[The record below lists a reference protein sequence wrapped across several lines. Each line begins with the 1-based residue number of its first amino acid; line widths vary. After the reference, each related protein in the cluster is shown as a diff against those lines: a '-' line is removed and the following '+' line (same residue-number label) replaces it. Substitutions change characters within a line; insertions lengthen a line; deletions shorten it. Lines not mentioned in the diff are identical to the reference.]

1 MRQLEQ
7 FDPTKIK
14 HHEAQEK
21 LVNVLMQECEN
32 QDPNFFR
39 VLVSYFFAKIAST
52 MRAELKLYNGRT
64 LPVNVYAINLAPS
77 GAGKGKSKG
86 FMEREVTHLFFDRFK
101 EETLPDVARVHMA
114 KLAHRKA
121 VRNAS
126 DPDEELKLLEAEF
139 KASGEWLSEFDSAT
153 PAALKQFRH
162 KLKLASAGALN
173 FEIDEIGDNLT
184 GNADA
189 FSKVLELY
197 DRGEIKESLV
207 KNTKENQR
215 LSEVKGITPTN
226 VLMFGTPSSL
236 LDGSK
241 TEDEFYS
248 MQEKG
253 YARRCLFGFSRE
265 VQRNRALTAEQIL
278 EARSDPDAYEWVE
291 DFAEHLM
298 NLADASNFNRKILIE
313 RDEELL
319 CVEYQIWCQDRADE
333 LGEFDVIRK
342 TEIEHRHFKT
352 RKLAAAYA
360 FIDGSPTVTADHIYA
375 AIAVV
380 EESGKQLN
388 KLLTRDRPYVKLA
401 KYLGEMKRPLTHADL
416 DMDLPF
422 YKGSAAAK
430 TDMLTMAIAW
440 GYANHVIIKKSYQ
453 EGIEFLRG
461 ETLEETNTDEL
472 TVSYSD
478 HVAHNY
484 LNESITWEQLAQL
497 TQADGYHWVA
507 HHVLEGHRCEEK
519 AIPGFNLIVIDVDG
533 GTPLAVAQDLLKD
546 YKAMFYTTKRHGENG
561 EERFR
566 MILPMKYTLK
576 LDSTDYKEFM
586 QAIYDWL
593 PFEVDAQTGQRAR
606 KWLSNNGD
614 LHVQDGVM
622 FDPIAFI
629 PRTTKNEERK
639 EKLLNQQSLTNLERW
654 FVNHTGIGN
663 RSNNVVRYALLLVDG
678 GKSLTEVEEAV
689 RSLNTRIQDP
699 LPDDEI
705 QNTIMVTAAKA
716 YARTAQAA

>member
-1 MRQLEQ
+1 MRELEQ
-7 FDPTKIK
+7 FDPSKITY
-14 HHEAQEK
+14 HEAQEK
-21 LVNVLMQECEN
+21 LVKVLMQECEN
-32 QDPNFFR
+32 EDPNFFR
-39 VLVSYFFAKIAST
+39 VMVSYFFAKMAST
-52 MRAELKLYNGRT
+52 MRTEIKLYNGRT

-101 EETLPDVARVHMA
+101 DETLPDVSRVHMA
-114 KLAHRKA
+114 KLANRKA

-126 DPDEELKLLEAEF
+126 DPDEELSLLEAEF

-162 KLKLASAGALN
+162 KLKLANAGALN

-253 YARRCLFGFSRE
+253 YARRSLFGFSRE
-265 VQRNRALTAEQIL
+265 VNRSRTKSAREIL
-278 EARSDPDAYEWVE
+278 EARSDATVYTWVE

-298 NLADASNFNRKILIE
+298 NLADPSNFNRKILIE

-333 LGEFDVIRK
+333 LAEFDVIRR
-342 TEIEHRHFKT
+342 TEMEHRHFKA

-360 FIDGSPTVTADHIYA
+360 FIDGSPVVNADHIYN

-380 EESGKQLN
+380 EESGEQLAN
-388 KLLTRDRPYVKLA
+388 LMTRDRPYVKLA

-422 YKGSAAAK
+422 YKGTAASKA
-430 TDMLTMAIAW
+430 DMLTLAIAW

-453 EGIEFLRG
+453 EGIEFLKG

-472 TVSYSD
+472 TVAYSD
-478 HVAHNY
+478 HVAYNY
-484 LNESITWEQLAQL
+484 LNETITWDQLSQL
-497 TQADGYHWVA
+497 TQATGYHWVA

-519 AIPGFNLIVIDVDG
+519 AQPGFNLIVIDVDG
-533 GTPLAVAQDLLKD
+533 GTPLSVAQDLLKD
-546 YKAMFYTTKRHGENG
+546 YKAMFYTTKRHQTEGED
-561 EERFR
+561 RFR
-566 MILPMKYTLK
+566 IILPMKYTLK
-576 LDSTDYKEFM
+576 LDSADYKEFM
-586 QAIYDWL
+586 QAVYDWL
-593 PFEVDAQTGQRAR
+593 PFGVDDQTGQRAR
-606 KWLSNNGD
+606 KWESFQGN
-614 LHVQDGVM
+614 VYSQDGMM

-629 PRTTKNEERK
+629 PRTSKNEERK
-639 EKLLNQQSLTNLERW
+639 ERLLSQQSLTNLERW
-654 FVNHTGIGN
+654 FVNNTGIGN
-663 RSNNVVRYALLLVDG
+663 RSNNVIRYALLLVDG
-678 GKSLTEVEEAV
+678 GKSLSDVEESV
-689 RSLNTRIQDP
+689 RNLNMKLPDP

-705 QNTIMVTAAKA
+705 QNTIMVTAAKQ
-716 YARTAQAA
+716 YARLAPAA